1 MQPTLFI
8 RTTYVHLRDTIL
20 WATQLC
26 NPVQTNLISSLQ
38 QALQSHQVDFT
49 QEYFWAIFGMLAGG
63 RERGGS
69 EERVEEI
76 SSNTVQWKLNRQHL
90 PKN

>member
-1 MQPTLFI
+1 MWSSLFI
-8 RTTYVHLRDTIL
+8 RTIYMHLRDTML

-63 RERGGS
+63 AVRRELKKHK
-69 EERVEEI
+69 
-76 SSNTVQWKLNRQHL
+76 Q
-90 PKN
+90 